1 MVINITI
8 SPTKDEQ
15 TGRSTE
21 IPSLFPQFPTQQG
34 GLFSVHPTLVSNY
47 DTQSSLA
54 GDDGIIVPPTHIPM
68 ETTSTDSTPIKSKT
82 SIEPLRITMIAAFG
96 LVIYIV
102 CIWGVSTIGSQR
114 RRIKEDTNDLVDSN
128 SMSISMC
135 LSEVENID
143 SLSMTTLEEGTNC
156 NSSTSNI
163 MTREEDKIQGD
174 DYITAE
180 EIDGDTTNHVDGNKE
195 VLYDPIIKEILE
207 SISNKLPTLRNASVD
222 EVEIRSESSDGE
234 QVRTVENEKI
244 MEHGKELKED
254 SSELSSGGQ
263 QNDTKEGGNDDE
275 SGSLSSEDLEYMYGT
290 LPMDKL
296 PRTPRTSNRNT
307 SPESK
312 FTTPFPNH
320 PPPMKEK

>member
-1 MVINITI
+1 
-8 SPTKDEQ
+8 
-15 TGRSTE
+15 
-21 IPSLFPQFPTQQG
+21 
-34 GLFSVHPTLVSNY
+34 
-47 DTQSSLA
+47 
-54 GDDGIIVPPTHIPM
+54 M

-275 SGSLSSEDLEYMYGT
+275 TGSLSSEDLEYMYGT